1 MSRDDWITV
10 ALFAVVE
17 GTPIVMLHD
26 RVIDAAAFQWSVER
40 DLRQMLHVLF
50 VEIGVRQL
58 AGAPAFMSVSS
69 LHLR

>member
-1 MSRDDWITV
+1 
-10 ALFAVVE
+10 
-17 GTPIVMLHD
+17 MLHD